1 MALPAAPLARGT
13 VEVAGQMVEVR
24 SLTRGEALE
33 IRALAGEPD
42 ADRRGE
48 ILMIAWGTDT
58 SPEEAE
64 AWWRASDPVAVQ
76 KLVRGIAVVSRLL
89 AEDGGDPKPELSAR
103 SSRASST

>member
-13 VEVAGQMVEVR
+13 VEVAGEMVEVR

-48 ILMIAWGTDT
+48 VLMIAWGTDT

-64 AWWRASDPVAVQ
+64 GWWRASDPVAVQ

-89 AEDGGDPKPELSAR
+89 AEDGGDPKPAPSAR